1 MSPTSVQQFKEEA
14 IHYFSLNFPRIQN
27 CLSHLSEEELW
38 HTPNESTNSVGNLLL
53 HLCGNIT
60 QYILSGIGGAADE
73 RERDLEFSQKG
84 NYTKKELAD
93 KIKEVL
99 EASEAVIGSMTEEQL
114 MQQYHLQGFE
124 LSGYSVVI
132 HVVEHLSYHMG
143 QIALLTKLM
152 HNKDLDFYAGLD
164 LNIHNE
170 NKGN

>member
-1 MSPTSVQQFKEEA
+1 MSLTSVQQFKEEA
-14 IHYFSLNFPRIQN
+14 LHYFGLNFPRIQN

-38 HTPNESTNSVGNLLL
+38 HSPNESTNSVGNLLL

-60 QYILSGIGGAADE
+60 QYIISGIGGAADE
-73 RERDLEFSQKG
+73 RQRDLEFSEKG
-84 NYTKKELAD
+84 HYNKEELAA
-93 KIKEVL
+93 KIKKVL
-99 EASEAVIGSMTEEQL
+99 EDSEAVIGEMTEAQL
-114 MQQYHLQGFE
+114 MQQYRLQGFE

-152 HNKDLDFYAGLD
+152 HNKDLGFYAGLD

-170 NKGN
+170 DK